1 MAKFT
6 ATNFVMV
13 PYIVEIEA
21 ENWEEALEKAQELDI
36 NIESPDDAYIGDL
49 GIDERW
55 EIEDEAGNV
64 TTNC

>member
-36 NIESPDDAYIGDL
+36 NIESPDDAFIGDL

-55 EIEDEAGNV
+55 SIEDEAGNV